1 MAAPPMTSL
10 RGVAVDVAEAGAE
23 DEGLEGVAVAG
34 PDRHEHAE
42 LVGREEQ
49 RDLAGGESAIK

>member
-1 MAAPPMTSL
+1 MTSL